1 LKEEQSSQ
9 RDPPMV
15 RRVQWANGSEQSAN
29 GKPKDRLMGMK
40 KAVFKEIRQMEST
53 VEASQSTIDNGS
65 RVSF

>member
-9 RDPPMV
+9 RDPLMV

>member
-1 LKEEQSSQ
+1 
-9 RDPPMV
+9 MV